1 MKFYQLYM
9 MITFLFCSFQADAF
23 WTQWVDAISAKIN
36 NTTDVI
42 VHKEFPK
49 AKCLELNNEIGTIVI
64 NSWKQDSIAIEVIT
78 SCTETSHKDIKVD
91 MECIEDVIKIHTIFT
106 DPKIKGSVVFNILLP
121 KDTDIMIFTK
131 QGDIII
137 KDVISDLDL
146 ETLQGDI
153 KLVNPHCTLEA
164 KTEAGNI
171 LIRTDFI
178 EEAKEFNAITDK
190 GNIELYITQTIN
202 SYVHACAPQGKVT
215 SDLPV
220 TLDSQT
226 TILNAQAWKNFRQIV
241 HGTIG
246 KPLSTLNITAHNGS
260 ISIMPYMKQNDI
272 F

>member
-1 MKFYQLYM
+1 MKFYQLRM

-23 WTQWVDAISAKIN
+23 WTQWVDTIAAKIN
-36 NTTDVI
+36 NITDVI

-49 AKCLELNNEIGTIVI
+49 AKCLELSNEAGTIVI

-78 SCTETSHKDIKVD
+78 SCPEISHKDIKVD
-91 MECIEDVIKIHTIFT
+91 MECIQDIIKIHTIFT
-106 DPKIKGSVVFNILLP
+106 DQKIKGSVVFNILLP
-121 KDTDIMIFTK
+121 KDTDLTITTK
-131 QGDIII
+131 QGDIIV
-137 KDVISDLDL
+137 KDVIGDLNL

-153 KLVNPHCTLEA
+153 KLVNPHCALQA
-164 KTEAGNI
+164 KTETGNI

-178 EEAKEFNAITDK
+178 EEAKEFNLISDK

-202 SYVHACAPQGKVT
+202 SYVHANAPQGKVI
-215 SDLPV
+215 SDLPI

-226 TILNAQAWKNFRQIV
+226 TLLNAQAWKNFRQIV

-246 KPLSTLNITAHNGS
+246 KPLSTLNLSAHNGS
-260 ISIMPYMKQNDI
+260 IAIMPYMKQNDI